1 MVRGDLMHTFKDT
14 LGREWAIALNVT
26 AVRRIRDLA
35 KVDLLDFTEGRIFA
49 RLADDPVLLADVLY
63 ATLKPDADAKGVSD
77 EEFGRALAGD
87 AIEAA
92 TGALLEEL
100 ADFFPSRR
108 RQVLAKGLA
117 KVKELETLLLDRAE
131 ARIDAVDGA
140 ALAKVLD
147 ESLPAGKSST
157 ASPASLDA
165 TPVP

>member
-1 MVRGDLMHTFKDT
+1 MHTFKDNA
-14 LGREWAIALNVT
+14 GREWTLALNVT

-35 KVDLLDFTEGRIFA
+35 KVDLLDFSEGRIFA
-49 RLADDPVLLADVLY
+49 RLADDPVLLADALY
-63 ATLKPDADAKGVSD
+63 AALKPDADAKGVSD

-108 RQVLAKGLA
+108 RALLAKGLA
-117 KVKELETLLLDRAE
+117 KVRRLEDLLLERAG
-131 ARIDAVDGA
+131 AKLDALDDA
-140 ALAKVLD
+140 ALAKAMD
-147 ESLPAGKSST
+147 EALAAGKSST
-157 ASPASLDA
+157 ASPASAAA